1 MRCISASGTTTS
13 CRTSLRCWQRLGAPI
28 VQRQGGSEVRQ
39 VNDGDVLPFGHE
51 LVRVLATP
59 GHTAACLRVAWRAPE
74 APWGRVKQR
83 VFTLPDETQLF
94 VSHERRA
101 RAVSTVLEQQL
112 WQSRAGADV
121 TLMECDSHEGFDD
134 LDDVTQQMLIFL
146 HPANRPHPRRTLYQP
161 SENP

>member
-1 MRCISASGTTTS
+1 MYFRIRHDDLMPHEPALLATPG
-13 CRTSLRCWQRLGAPI
+13 RAHR